1 MSSSVSRRHLLPVTV
16 AAGVCGAIDTLRTV
30 EEGALGPYVLPE
42 LENGAARVAGPA
54 GGAVVGRCDPGSSQ
68 RRGVTGLKRCEY
80 PQATELGDRGT
91 RGKRPS
97 LSGCRNAPSGW

>member
-68 RRGVTGLKRCEY
+68 RRGVTGLKRC
-80 PQATELGDRGT
+80 
-91 RGKRPS
+91 
-97 LSGCRNAPSGW
+97 